1 MSEFITSKNIDIVV
15 KKNHEIKDEILDKVM
30 SLKTNTEIMKISSMP
45 QLGLLILQR
54 FGLIQ
59 VPIEDKFWSGAIYVK
74 KGKMIPV
81 INTALPRVNQYFT
94 VWHEI
99 YHLIFDKV
107 SFDHFIE
114 CDNTLE
120 ERKAEYFAANML
132 LDGIYRFYDKLPEM
146 EFIEKVYHCMLTFQA
161 PYKAVLISLY
171 ESADIN
177 EDKKLKEDIKA
188 IFDFPIE
195 NMEETFENMGLDNCL
210 VKPSYVINTC
220 SLQEKIS
227 RNRKMNPELRYHLD
241 NAEFL
246 ENIKKEIKMIT
257 GQDE

>member
-132 LDGIYRFYDKLPEM
+132 LDGIYRFM
-146 EFIEKVYHCMLTFQA
+146 
-161 PYKAVLISLY
+161 
-171 ESADIN
+171 IN
-177 EDKKLKEDIKA
+177 CQKWNLLKK
-188 IFDFPIE
+188 
-195 NMEETFENMGLDNCL
+195 C
-210 VKPSYVINTC
+210 
-220 SLQEKIS
+220 
-227 RNRKMNPELRYHLD
+227 
-241 NAEFL
+241 
-246 ENIKKEIKMIT
+246 IT
-257 GQDE
+257 VC